1 MLNLSGPGQTEGFD
15 QKESSRNQRPFKA
28 DAQDVARHYPELA
41 EEQIFAAEMF
51 ANLEK
56 FSHGAFKTT
65 EFD

>member
-41 EEQIFAAEMF
+41 EDGVADHDRGGEEGILAGW
-51 ANLEK
+51 L
-56 FSHGAFKTT
+56 
-65 EFD
+65 